1 MNMIREKEEISNLLT
16 TVIVALLC
24 FLVVISIKI
33 DDDGTKISLETKKK
47 YVRNAQILPEEML
60 KCQL

>member
-33 DDDGTKISLETKKK
+33 DDDGTKISLETKK
-47 YVRNAQILPEEML
+47 YFRNAQILPEEMS

>member
-1 MNMIREKEEISNLLT
+1 MIREKEEISNLLT

-33 DDDGTKISLETKKK
+33 DDGGTKISLETNKK
-47 YVRNAQILPEEML
+47 YFRNAQILPEEML

>member
-1 MNMIREKEEISNLLT
+1 MIREKEEISNLLT